1 MTIKQTLAKGM
12 IILKSNNIDSPKLKA
27 RLLLQYVLKKTRQ
40 YLIIY
45 DNEEV
50 GKKEQWEY
58 FVNIDKLAKGVP
70 LQHITHTQEF
80 MKMDFYVDENVLIPR
95 PDTEILVEEVINIAK
110 RMGKSKILDLC
121 TGSGAIAISI
131 AKNVPNAEVYAV
143 DISEKALDIADKN
156 AHRLE
161 AKVKFIKSDLFK
173 NLKNMKF
180 DIIVSNPPYIK
191 KEDIK
196 FLSEDVQKEP
206 QIALDGGYDGLDFYR
221 KISKQAID
229 YLKFGS
235 FLCFEIGYDQK
246 DEVKEIIDKLEHY
259 KGTIQSD
266 AYAPYRKLESDA
278 YPDIMRIACL
288 QHVKR
293 DFIDCGKEDKDA
305 QKVVDI
311 INRFY
316 REDKKHKVGVN
327 GWTVEDHLAYRQ
339 SYAPDILQDLLEK
352 LEEISSRKDLLPKS
366 TLAQAVGYALNEY
379 NAICDIFKRGDTAL
393 DNNYIER
400 IQRYISL
407 SRRNSLFFGS
417 HEGARRGAILYSIA
431 ISCKLNGINLFEYIS
446 DVIEKTI
453 EWQPNTPLEKYRDIL
468 PDRWKKQ

>member
-1 MTIKQTLAKGM
+1 MTIKQTLAKGT

-40 YLIIY
+40 YLIVY

-58 FVNIDKLAKGVP
+58 FVNIDKLTKGVP

-110 RMGKSKILDLC
+110 KMDKPKILDLC

-131 AKNVPNAEVYAV
+131 AKNILNAEVYAI
-143 DISEKALDIADKN
+143 DISERALDIASKN
-156 AHRLE
+156 AQRLE

-191 KEDIK
+191 KEDIQY
-196 FLSEDVQKEP
+196 LSEDVKKEP

-246 DEVKEIIDKLEHY
+246 EEVTEIIEKLEHY
-259 KGTIQSD
+259 KGT
-266 AYAPYRKLESDA
+266 YCK
-278 YPDIMRIACL
+278 
-288 QHVKR
+288 
-293 DFIDCGKEDKDA
+293 
-305 QKVVDI
+305 
-311 INRFY
+311 
-316 REDKKHKVGVN
+316 
-327 GWTVEDHLAYRQ
+327 
-339 SYAPDILQDLLEK
+339 
-352 LEEISSRKDLLPKS
+352 KDLC
-366 TLAQAVGYALNEY
+366 GN
-379 NAICDIFKRGDTAL
+379 D
-393 DNNYIER
+393 R
-400 IQRYISL
+400 IIITQVS
-407 SRRNSLFFGS
+407 
-417 HEGARRGAILYSIA
+417 
-431 ISCKLNGINLFEYIS
+431 
-446 DVIEKTI
+446 
-453 EWQPNTPLEKYRDIL
+453 
-468 PDRWKKQ
+468 